1 MKSDDIADISD
12 NPCDSVAKRC
22 GEEFQRCVQCL
33 SCTGGCP
40 YSQAM
45 IYRPNGVIRLVQYG
59 HVREVLE
66 SPDIW
71 FCAGCNAC
79 TIACP
84 MAIDIPEVMDALREI
99 AMESGVEINEKGVRH
114 FHQEMLNALQ
124 RKGQAQA
131 YETIA
136 PAAPLSRQQNPSCL
150 VPVIRPSHTPRKPV

>member
-1 MKSDDIADISD
+1 MMNDSD
-12 NPCDSVAKRC
+12 NSCDSVAKRC

-40 YSQAM
+40 FAQAM

-84 MAIDIPEVMDALREI
+84 MAIDIPVVMDALREI
-99 AMESGVEINEKGVRH
+99 AIETGVEINEQGVLH
-114 FHQEMLNALQ
+114 FHEEMLNAL
-124 RKGQAQA
+124 RRYGRAQNS
-131 YETIA
+131 ETVA
-136 PAAPLSRQQNPSCL
+136 PASSRSRQQNPQRL

>member
-1 MKSDDIADISD
+1 MINDSD
-12 NPCDSVAKRC
+12 NSCESVTQRC

-40 YSQAM
+40 FSQAM

-79 TIACP
+79 TVACP

-99 AMESGVEINEKGVRH
+99 AIETGVEINETGVLT
-114 FHQEMLNALQ
+114 FHQEMLSAM
-124 RKGQAQA
+124 RRCHQAQKTEMITSA
-131 YETIA
+131 S
-136 PAAPLSRQQNPSCL
+136 PRSRQQTPPCH
-150 VPVIRPSHTPRKPV
+150 VPVIRPSHIPRKPV